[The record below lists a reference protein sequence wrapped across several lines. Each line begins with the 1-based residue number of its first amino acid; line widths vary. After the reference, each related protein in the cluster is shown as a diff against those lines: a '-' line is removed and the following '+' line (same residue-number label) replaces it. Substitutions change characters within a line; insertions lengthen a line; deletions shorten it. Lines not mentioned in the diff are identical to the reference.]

1 MGTIRTAIQI
11 LAIVLVFALVCV
23 LPAQATNGLAPQAQT
38 VYPAGTAGIVQAARL
53 NVRAGASASQRQIG
67 VLSRGTRVEVL
78 QRQGAWLQIVFKN
91 GPAGKG
97 WVSASYVAVDGEPT
111 PVARTAGGTP
121 TPRQAGAAQQ
131 PATPRA
137 ISYREPTFSWE
148 WSGLNQVAGTPW
160 YFDIQLFT
168 SSGADPYHIIPA
180 TLDQIRQENNIW
192 KFDYRYVPRCD
203 SYWVVQIAKGTP
215 SNYQGWISDKSN
227 RQTIGEA
234 CQTPGGSAAPAAPAA
249 PAATVAPTP
258 DCRDCGG

>member
-1 MGTIRTAIQI
+1 MRIIGTAVQI
-11 LAIVLVFALVCV
+11 MAVVLVLAMVSV
-23 LPAQATNGLAPQAQT
+23 LPAQATNAVAPQAQT
-38 VYPAGTAGIVQAARL
+38 VYPASTGGTVQAARL

-67 VLSRGTRVEVL
+67 VLQRGARVEVL

-91 GPAGKG
+91 GSGGKG

-111 PVARTAGGTP
+111 PVARTAAGTP

-131 PATPRA
+131 PRAPRA

-168 SSGADPYHIIPA
+168 SSGADPYHVIPA
-180 TLDQIRQENNIW
+180 TTSQVRQENGVW
-192 KFDYRYVPRCD
+192 KFDYRYVARCD

-234 CQTPGGSAAPAAPAA
+234 CQAQGAPAVPGAP
-249 PAATVAPTP
+249 PVAPTP
-258 DCRDCGG
+258 ICENCGG

>member
-1 MGTIRTAIQI
+1 MRTIGAVVQI
-11 LAIVLVFALVCV
+11 LAVALVFAMVSV
-23 LPAQATNGLAPQAQT
+23 PPAQATNTVAPQAQT
-38 VYPAGTAGIVQAARL
+38 VYPAGTAGTVQAARL
-53 NVRAGASASQRQIG
+53 NVRAGASASQRQVG
-67 VLSRGTRVEVL
+67 VLPRGARVEVL

-111 PVARTAGGTP
+111 PVARTAASTP
-121 TPRQAGAAQQ
+121 TPRPAGAAQQ

-148 WSGLNQVAGTPW
+148 WSGLNQVASTPW

-168 SSGADPYHIIPA
+168 RSGADPYHVIPVTTSQA
-180 TLDQIRQENNIW
+180 RQENGVW

-215 SNYQGWISDKSN
+215 SNYQGWLSDKSN

-234 CQTPGGSAAPAAPAA
+234 CQTPGGSAAPAAP
-249 PAATVAPTP
+249 VVPTP
-258 DCRDCGG
+258 DCPDCGG

>member
-1 MGTIRTAIQI
+1 
-11 LAIVLVFALVCV
+11 VLVLAVASV
-23 LPAQATNGLAPQAQT
+23 LPAQATNTVAPQAQT
-38 VYPAGTAGIVQAARL
+38 AYPAGTAGTVQAARL

-67 VLSRGTRVEVL
+67 VLSRGARVEVL
-78 QRQGAWLQIVFKN
+78 QRQGSWLQIVFKN
-91 GPAGKG
+91 GPSGKG
-97 WVSASYVAVDGEPT
+97 WVSASYVAVDGEST
-111 PVARTAGGTP
+111 PVARTAAGTP

-160 YFDIQLFT
+160 YFDIQLFS
-168 SSGADPYHIIPA
+168 SSGADPYHVIPA
-180 TLDQIRQENNIW
+180 TTAQVRQENGVW
-192 KFDYRYVPRCD
+192 KFDYRYVPRCG

-234 CQTPGGSAAPAAPAA
+234 CQAQGGAP
-249 PAATVAPTP
+249 VAPGAP
-258 DCRDCGG
+258 PAPPVAPPPICGGCP